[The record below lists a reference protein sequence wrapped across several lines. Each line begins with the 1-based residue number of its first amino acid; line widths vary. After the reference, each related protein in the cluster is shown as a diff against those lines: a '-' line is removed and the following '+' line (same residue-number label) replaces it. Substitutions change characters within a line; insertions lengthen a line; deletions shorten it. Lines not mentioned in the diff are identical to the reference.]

1 MSEKKGSLLPKFE
14 VIIIGIFFIS
24 FLAWAATRCSATKKS
39 YQEEIAQDAM
49 EEIDM
54 PIAPVR
60 DTTPKVVV
68 EKVKEKITPLYATVD
83 GVNIRE
89 RPQLN
94 SKIVKRLR
102 LFDEVGFMFEVTDF
116 KEEIKI
122 GDSLAVA
129 PWVKVKTG
137 EGKEGWVY
145 GACVHYYKTRFDDV
159 R

>member
-1 MSEKKGSLLPKFE
+1 
-14 VIIIGIFFIS
+14 
-24 FLAWAATRCSATKKS
+24 
-39 YQEEIAQDAM
+39 
-49 EEIDM
+49 
-54 PIAPVR
+54 
-60 DTTPKVVV
+60 
-68 EKVKEKITPLYATVD
+68 
-83 GVNIRE
+83 
-89 RPQLN
+89 
-94 SKIVKRLR
+94 
-102 LFDEVGFMFEVTDF
+102 MFEVTDF

>member
-68 EKVKEKITPLYATVD
+68 EK
-83 GVNIRE
+83 
-89 RPQLN
+89 
-94 SKIVKRLR
+94 
-102 LFDEVGFMFEVTDF
+102 
-116 KEEIKI
+116 
-122 GDSLAVA
+122 
-129 PWVKVKTG
+129 
-137 EGKEGWVY
+137 
-145 GACVHYYKTRFDDV
+145 
-159 R
+159 